1 MNERWF
7 RIKQFLERW
16 GIWIG
21 AAIALLAGL
30 SAARRANIRLDKVR
44 DDYVDGAEQEIEL
57 GWNDIADANDEV
69 RQAQDKAEKV
79 KENAQ
84 KQLDRMA
91 KVDRSSADIISDWN
105 SANRLSGHQDAP

>member
-7 RIKQFLERW
+7 KIKQFLTRW
-16 GIWIG
+16 AIWIG
-21 AAIALLAGL
+21 AAIILVAGL

-57 GWNDIADANDEV
+57 GWDDIADANDDV
-69 RQAQDKAEKV
+69 RQAQDKAKKV

-91 KVDRSSADIISDWN
+91 NVDRSAADIISDWN
-105 SANRLSGHQDAP
+105 SANRVPGTQDTS